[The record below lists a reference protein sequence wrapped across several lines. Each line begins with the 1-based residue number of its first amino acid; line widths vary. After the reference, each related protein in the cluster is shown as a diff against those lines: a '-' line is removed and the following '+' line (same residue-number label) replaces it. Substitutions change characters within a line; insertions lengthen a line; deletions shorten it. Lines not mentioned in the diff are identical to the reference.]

1 MKRIVKTAIA
11 SVFVLIV
18 GTLPHS
24 VGAMF
29 TQAKERLIQPVCD
42 MAKLPIKQAKKL
54 AKEFGHQRAM
64 QEWHNIRE
72 WNALYILWSKES
84 RWDYTAKNKN
94 STAYGIPQILDLK
107 QDTTIYQQVDMGIK
121 YIKHR
126 YGTPTRALAFHN
138 AYGWY

>member
-1 MKRIVKTAIA
+1 MKRITKMAIA

-29 TQAKERLIQPVCD
+29 TQAKERLIQPVCN
-42 MAKLPIKQAKKL
+42 MAKLSIAQAKKL
-54 AKEFGHQRAM
+54 AKELGKQRAM
-64 QEWHNIRE
+64 QEWNSKRE
-72 WNALYILWSKES
+72 WNALYVLWSKES
-84 RWDYTAKNKN
+84 RWDYTAKNKI
-94 STAYGIPQILDLK
+94 STAYGIPQMLNLKHNTSISQQIDL
-107 QDTTIYQQVDMGIK
+107 GIE

-138 AYGWY
+138 INGWY

>member
-1 MKRIVKTAIA
+1 MKRIAKMATA

-29 TQAKERLIQPVCD
+29 TQAKEKLIRPVCD
-42 MAKLPIKQAKKL
+42 IMVLPIVQAKKL
-54 AKEFGHQRAM
+54 AKEFGQQRAM
-64 QEWHNIRE
+64 QEWNSKRE
-72 WNALYILWSKES
+72 WNALYLLWSRES
-84 RWDYTAKNKN
+84 RWDYTAKNKT
-94 STAYGIPQILDLK
+94 STAYGIPQILNLK
-107 QDTTIYQQVDMGIK
+107 HDTNIYQQVDLGIK

-138 AYGWY
+138 INGWY